1 MSGNVDS
8 TLEAEI
14 SAGMEVRINRRNF
27 PFNLWNLVNDPQIC
41 SICWDDSGEGILI
54 CPESF
59 KAEVLSKANKEKIFR
74 TTNFI
79 SFVRQLNL
87 YGFRKVCPDYKI
99 SLKQVGFIQHFYNP
113 NFKRANPEL
122 LAKLQRLTPSSRAKL
137 TTGQDVSNHPS
148 TFHPVLNSPDIS
160 AVVEN
165 HSCIPGALD
174 PNMPCSQQEV
184 ASSAHCGYYP
194 DSFSHLQYTGQ
205 DPNCESADV
214 QDDSFSYLLYTGQDP
229 NCESAD
235 VQDDSFS
242 YLLYTGQD
250 PNCESADVQD
260 DTFSHLLYT
269 GQDPNWESADVQDDS
284 FSHLLYT
291 GQDPNWESADVQD
304 DSFSHLLYTGQDPNC
319 ELADVQDDTFSHLLY
334 TDQDPD
340 PRKSHMNLDTVF
352 DAEDA
357 MEAADFF
364 TLLDL

>member
-14 SAGMEVRINRRNF
+14 SAGMEVQINRRNF
-27 PFNLWNLVNDPQIC
+27 PINLWNLVNDPQIC

-122 LAKLQRLTPSSRAKL
+122 LAKLQRLTPSNRAKL

-160 AVVEN
+160 AVVGN

-184 ASSAHCGYYP
+184 ASSTHCGYYP
-194 DSFSHLQYTGQ
+194 
-205 DPNCESADV
+205 N
-214 QDDSFSYLLYTGQDP
+214 
-229 NCESAD
+229 
-235 VQDDSFS
+235 
-242 YLLYTGQD
+242 
-250 PNCESADVQD
+250 
-260 DTFSHLLYT
+260 HLLSRTHLATSSTLARILTVNQLMSRTHLATSSTLARIQTVNQLMSRTTHLATSSTLARILT
-269 GQDPNWESADVQDDS
+269 GNQLMSRTT
-284 FSHLLYT
+284 HLATSSTLARIQTVNQLMSRTTHLATFCTLARIQTVNQLMSRTTHLATSSTLARIQT
-291 GQDPNWESADVQD
+291 GNQLMSRTT
-304 DSFSHLLYTGQDPNC
+304 HLATFC
-319 ELADVQDDTFSHLLY
+319 TLARIQIPGRVT
-334 TDQDPD
+334 
-340 PRKSHMNLDTVF
+340 
-352 DAEDA
+352 
-357 MEAADFF
+357 
-364 TLLDL
+364 

>member
-1 MSGNVDS
+1 
-8 TLEAEI
+8 
-14 SAGMEVRINRRNF
+14 MEVRINRRNF
-27 PFNLWNLVNDPQIC
+27 PINLWNLVNDPQIC

-137 TTGQDVSNHPS
+137 TTGQDVSNHP
-148 TFHPVLNSPDIS
+148 
-160 AVVEN
+160 EN

-214 QDDSFSYLLYTGQDP
+214 QDDTFSHLQYTGQYPNCESADVQDDSFSHLQYTGQDPNCESADVQDDSFSHLLYTGQDP

-242 YLLYTGQD
+242 HLQYTGQD
-250 PNCESADVQD
+250 PNC
-260 DTFSHLLYT
+260 
-269 GQDPNWESADVQDDS
+269 ESADVQDDS

-304 DSFSHLLYTGQDPNC
+304 DTFSHLLYTG
-319 ELADVQDDTFSHLLY
+319 
-334 TDQDPD
+334 QDPD

>member
-27 PFNLWNLVNDPQIC
+27 PINLWNLVNDPQIC

-122 LAKLQRLTPSSRAKL
+122 LAKLQRLTPSNRAKL
-137 TTGQDVSNHPS
+137 TTGQDVSNHP
-148 TFHPVLNSPDIS
+148 
-160 AVVEN
+160 EN

-174 PNMPCSQQEV
+174 PNMPCSQEEV

-194 DSFSHLQYTGQ
+194 D
-205 DPNCESADV
+205 
-214 QDDSFSYLLYTGQDP
+214 
-229 NCESAD
+229 
-235 VQDDSFS
+235 
-242 YLLYTGQD
+242 
-250 PNCESADVQD
+250 
-260 DTFSHLLYT
+260 
-269 GQDPNWESADVQDDS
+269 PNWESADVPDDS
-284 FSHLLYT
+284 FSHL
-291 GQDPNWESADVQD
+291 Q
-304 DSFSHLLYTGQDPNC
+304 YTGQDPNC

-334 TDQDPD
+334 TGQDPD

-352 DAEDA
+352 NAEDA